1 MKLFLAAVMTLL
13 SVSGYAAFSEVECEG
28 HNGVKSIYV
37 EIEQPFPSTSVFRR
51 VLVEVSTPQTRENY
65 YHTVSLNRYGGFS
78 IVNYQGAGFRMQ
90 LDLWPDNQP
99 RWGRTY
105 SATLV
110 SSNIN
115 GGLSSSLFC
124 RFPNAN

>member
-1 MKLFLAAVMTLL
+1 MKLLLAVVMSLL
-13 SVSGYAAFSEVECEG
+13 SVSGFASFNEVECEG
-28 HNGVKSIYV
+28 QSGVKNIYL

-51 VLVEVSTPQTRENY
+51 VRVDVSTNETRENY
-65 YHTVSLNRYGGFS
+65 YHSVNLNRYGGFS

-105 SATLV
+105 SATLI

-115 GGLSSSLFC
+115 GGLASSLYC